1 MIDVRYFTVNILNKT
16 FTKKGYSNIVLDNAL
31 SEEKMEL
38 RDKKFITHLYYGV
51 IERKLTLDYI
61 ISKYSSKKVEKL
73 DDSIVNIL
81 RTAIYQMLYM
91 DSVPDSAVVN
101 ESVKLTKKFR
111 VTSASS
117 FVNAI
122 LRNFLRQDK
131 SIELTKDNDL
141 NMQIKYSAP
150 KKLIEQISKD
160 YGIEKA
166 ESFFKSSI
174 EKPPIYIKIN
184 NCNIDEKELDDLL
197 KDYNIEKIEKLP
209 FCYKVMKGNIANTE
223 AFKNGYFHIQDIASQ
238 ICCMALSPQKNEI
251 VLDVCAAPGGKTFT
265 MAEMMCNT
273 GKIISFDLYENK
285 VNIIKE
291 SANKLNLK
299 NIEAVLQD
307 ATKPYKVEGLVDKI
321 LCDVPCS
328 GIGVIRRKPEI
339 KYKNFDEYEGLPE
352 IQYNILENASKYLR
366 VGGELVYSTCTLNKN
381 ENENV
386 IDKFLSN
393 NKDYEP
399 VEFLGELGYPFNSYK
414 VSLFPEYFDSDGFF
428 IAKIRRIR

>member
-131 SIELTKDNDL
+131 SIELTKDNAL
-141 NMQIKYSAP
+141 NMQIKYW
-150 KKLIEQISKD
+150 
-160 YGIEKA
+160 
-166 ESFFKSSI
+166 
-174 EKPPIYIKIN
+174 
-184 NCNIDEKELDDLL
+184 
-197 KDYNIEKIEKLP
+197 
-209 FCYKVMKGNIANTE
+209 
-223 AFKNGYFHIQDIASQ
+223 
-238 ICCMALSPQKNEI
+238 
-251 VLDVCAAPGGKTFT
+251 
-265 MAEMMCNT
+265 
-273 GKIISFDLYENK
+273 
-285 VNIIKE
+285 
-291 SANKLNLK
+291 NLK
-299 NIEAVLQD
+299 N
-307 ATKPYKVEGLVDKI
+307 
-321 LCDVPCS
+321 
-328 GIGVIRRKPEI
+328 
-339 KYKNFDEYEGLPE
+339 
-352 IQYNILENASKYLR
+352 
-366 VGGELVYSTCTLNKN
+366 
-381 ENENV
+381 
-386 IDKFLSN
+386 
-393 NKDYEP
+393 
-399 VEFLGELGYPFNSYK
+399 
-414 VSLFPEYFDSDGFF
+414 
-428 IAKIRRIR
+428 